1 MRGSEECEECEEAR
15 RRGGEETRRRRGEE
29 TRRRRGVHAHAC
41 GAERRTSSMA
51 SAAILEPSTPTVWTV
66 GLRFSALSEPS
77 SCVQRGERSVGP
89 LSSVEG
95 RGLRARLGTSARRE
109 GARWSEPS
117 SRTKMCSA
125 VSAYLLLR
133 VVVILGTLSGELVFV
148 RRGKKPAGQ
157 GGGFLRTV

>member
-1 MRGSEECEECEEAR
+1 M
-15 RRGGEETRRRRGEE
+15 
-29 TRRRRGVHAHAC
+29 
-41 GAERRTSSMA
+41 
-51 SAAILEPSTPTVWTV
+51 
-66 GLRFSALSEPS
+66 
-77 SCVQRGERSVGP
+77 GP

-109 GARWSEPS
+109 GARWSEPG

-125 VSAYLLLR
+125 VSTYLLLR

>member
-1 MRGSEECEECEEAR
+1 M
-15 RRGGEETRRRRGEE
+15 
-29 TRRRRGVHAHAC
+29 
-41 GAERRTSSMA
+41 
-51 SAAILEPSTPTVWTV
+51 

-109 GARWSEPS
+109 GARWSAVGALLE
-117 SRTKMCSA
+117 RAEQQDKD
-125 VSAYLLLR
+125 VSALCQPTCSSESN
-133 VVVILGTLSGELVFV
+133 VVIILGTLSGELVFV